1 DSNSVSTS
9 DSASNVT
16 SHATSN
22 SASTGESTNSSN
34 VAQQSNHKD
43 NSDENK
49 ELPETGNSNDA
60 NNTNVLMGAVLSLL
74 VGLGLM
80 KRSRKN
86 KEDKK

>member
-1 DSNSVSTS
+1 MSTS
-9 DSASNVT
+9 DSASTSASNVT
-16 SHATSN
+16 SNETSN

-60 NNTNVLMGAVLSLL
+60 NNTNVLIGAVLSLL
-74 VGLGLM
+74 AGLGLM
-80 KRSRKN
+80 KRSRKK

>member
-1 DSNSVSTS
+1 M
-9 DSASNVT
+9 
-16 SHATSN
+16 
-22 SASTGESTNSSN
+22 
-34 VAQQSNHKD
+34 QQSNHKD

-60 NNTNVLMGAVLSLL
+60 NNTNVLMGTVLSLL
-74 VGLGLM
+74 AGLGLM